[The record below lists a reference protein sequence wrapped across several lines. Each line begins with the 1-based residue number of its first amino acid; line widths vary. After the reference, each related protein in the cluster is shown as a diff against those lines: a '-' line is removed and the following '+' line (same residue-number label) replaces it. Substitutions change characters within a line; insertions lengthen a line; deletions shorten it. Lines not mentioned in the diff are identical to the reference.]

1 MYKGVIGKYR
11 FELDSETDRVM
22 VYKEG
27 DGVEPIAYINVKPDI
42 SEKGFHYEIMS
53 WVADNGNL

>member
-11 FELDSETDRVM
+11 FELDSETNRVM

-27 DGVEPIAYINVKPDI
+27 DGVEPIAYINVKPSI
-42 SEKGFHYEIMS
+42 SEKSFHYEIMS

>member
-11 FELDSETDRVM
+11 FELDSETNRVM

-27 DGVEPIAYINVKPDI
+27 D
-42 SEKGFHYEIMS
+42 EK
-53 WVADNGNL
+53 